1 METSLTGGGQID
13 SSDTFTI
20 LSFCS
25 WIILLITSWLGV
37 FILGLNKNEFIMF
50 WLIEKNKYFNK
61 IYSIEEPLDIN
72 FAVFNIIVI
81 TTLIIEALGFL
92 IFLYSLYKRD
102 NNVVNGMFGDTSKF
116 HFIPLLLISAIFIT
130 SECYSNSKDSAE
142 AKIVFVLIFTFLAIV
157 ASIFISFRIKIE
169 SPVHAA
175 LIIKGVFSCF
185 LALLIYNFGYTFTM
199 YGIFKK
205 ANKGNDYFNWRKR
218 CTLAFTILIGILNN
232 AVAFLLKDALISI
245 INFLIYLGMTINY
258 FRLHKEI
265 RKLYLYKNETVG
277 VFDIIMM
284 ILSIAYIAFHIFRFR
299 GIIPKQD

>member
-1 METSLTGGGQID
+1 
-13 SSDTFTI
+13 
-20 LSFCS
+20 
-25 WIILLITSWLGV
+25 
-37 FILGLNKNEFIMF
+37 
-50 WLIEKNKYFNK
+50 
-61 IYSIEEPLDIN
+61 
-72 FAVFNIIVI
+72 
-81 TTLIIEALGFL
+81 
-92 IFLYSLYKRD
+92 
-102 NNVVNGMFGDTSKF
+102 
-116 HFIPLLLISAIFIT
+116 
-130 SECYSNSKDSAE
+130 
-142 AKIVFVLIFTFLAIV
+142 
-157 ASIFISFRIKIE
+157 
-169 SPVHAA
+169 
-175 LIIKGVFSCF
+175 
-185 LALLIYNFGYTFTM
+185 M

-205 ANKGNDYFNWRKR
+205 VNKGNDYFNWRKR